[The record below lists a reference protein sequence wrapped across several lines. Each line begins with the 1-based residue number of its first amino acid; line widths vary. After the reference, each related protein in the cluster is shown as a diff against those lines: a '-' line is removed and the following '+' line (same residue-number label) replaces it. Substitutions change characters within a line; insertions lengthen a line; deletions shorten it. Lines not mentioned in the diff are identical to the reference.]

1 MPSNP
6 ANAPPKGASTI
17 LAKELG
23 GDLPCARCK
32 YNLRGLS
39 IRAVCP
45 ECATPVGATLLAM
58 VDPKAAE
65 LQRLHSPRLTAYGLI
80 VWSVAALLGAVL
92 VWGVRILGPLVSAA
106 PRIAGELPPFS
117 PGIAVVVLAAVSG
130 LGALAFIYPHAMRSV
145 SGAVLATLGVVTYL
159 PLLWMLWLV
168 HVEYDAAWSRPY
180 GEGSLWR
187 HRAAAVLGTHIA
199 MIAITLCLRPHA
211 RLLWLRSLLMR
222 TGRVDRQTLLAVAGA
237 LAVAILGDLLR
248 IFSVYA
254 GQGVGGLLDQIGQL
268 LVLVGSLLLTLGL
281 VGLVY
286 DTVRLFP
293 ILVEPPISMQSLLQ
307 PDKPEA
313 RP

>member
-1 MPSNP
+1 MPATPESTT
-6 ANAPPKGASTI
+6 PKGASTI
-17 LAKELG
+17 LARELG

-45 ECATPVGATLLAM
+45 ECGTPVGATLLAM

-65 LQRLHSPRLTAYGLI
+65 LQRLHAPRLTGYGLI
-80 VWSVAALLGAVL
+80 VWSVAALLAAVL
-92 VWGVRILGPLVSAA
+92 VWGVRVLGPLVSAA
-106 PRIAGELPPFS
+106 PRLAGELPPFS
-117 PGIAVVVLAAVSG
+117 PGIAVVVLAGLSG
-130 LGALAFIYPHAMRSV
+130 LGAVAFIYPHAMRSA
-145 SGAVLATLGVVTYL
+145 SGAVLAALGVLAYV

-168 HVEYDAAWSRPY
+168 HVDYDAAWSRPY

-187 HRAAAVLGTHIA
+187 HRAAAVLGAHVA
-199 MIAITLCLRPHA
+199 MVVITLCLRPHA

-222 TGRVDRQTLLAVAGA
+222 TGRVDRQTLLAVAAA
-237 LAVAILGDLLR
+237 LAIAIAGDLLR
-248 IFSVYA
+248 VFSVLA
-254 GQGVGGLLDQIGQL
+254 GQGVAGLLDQIGQL

-293 ILVEPPISMQSLLQ
+293 VLVEPPISMQSLLHN
-307 PDKPEA
+307 DEPEP